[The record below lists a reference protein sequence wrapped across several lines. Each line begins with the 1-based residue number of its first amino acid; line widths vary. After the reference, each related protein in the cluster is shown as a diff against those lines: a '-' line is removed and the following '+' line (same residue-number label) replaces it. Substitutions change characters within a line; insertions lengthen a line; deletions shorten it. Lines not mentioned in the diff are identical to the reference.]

1 MIKFL
6 FCLYSSTNHLP
17 LDCVIYKCNLISN
30 ADLNHL
36 RQVSKFYIKLALFL
50 CFLESVIELSN
61 KDPPCSFL
69 LFKKERSE

>member
-36 RQVSKFYIKLALFL
+36 RQKSKFYIKLALL
-50 CFLESVIELSN
+50 CDRQSL
-61 KDPPCSFL
+61 
-69 LFKKERSE
+69 